1 MRWLDAILVGD
12 NLAGLV
18 VAIAVAS
25 AAGVAIG
32 HRKFRGLS
40 LGIAGV
46 MFTGILYG
54 HLFWRDGSAEAYVRA
69 DPARAVAAAPAAGAT
84 AAPVADQAEAAAAAS
99 AADDAAVRKRV
110 EQIRHRRH
118 EILDFVRD
126 FGLVLFVF
134 AVGMSVGPG
143 FLGSLRSAGVR
154 WNVLAACNVLMAVG
168 MTWVM
173 LKLLHLD
180 VAAAVGSLSGAVTNT
195 PGLSAAQQALGDV
208 LHDPAMVGLAATA
221 FAVAYPCGMFGKMA
235 TIVAFRYILRI
246 DFKAEAVR
254 FASASG
260 RKAAP
265 ENGNFEVANPALA
278 GRTIHE
284 LLHKV
289 GDKAVVSRLKR
300 DGAIRLADHQEILRT
315 GDVLHAVGDRA
326 ALADLE
332 LLCGRRSAE
341 DLRAP
346 DSRLVARRIIV
357 TAERVV
363 GTAVGDL
370 DLLSAYG
377 VTITR
382 VNRAGIEFAAVEDVK
397 LNFADTVTVV
407 GPEDAVER
415 VADQLGNAPKRL
427 EHPQLVPMF
436 TAILL
441 GVLLGSIPLP
451 SGFPAPVKLGLAG
464 GPILVALVLSALG
477 RFGRL
482 SFYMPTSANLLLK
495 EFGIVLFLVAVG
507 LIAGEEFVAKA
518 FTAAGATWA
527 CAALAITM
535 VPLFITVLLARF
547 VAKLDYLAIMGLL
560 TGSTTDPPSMSFAC
574 AMAGSESPAVTF
586 ATVYPLTM
594 LMRIVT
600 AQLFVLV
607 LLPH

>member
-1 MRWLDAILVGD
+1 MSWIDAILVGD

-32 HRKFRGLS
+32 HRKVRGLS

-54 HLFWRDGSAEAYVRA
+54 HLFWRDGSVAAYVRA
-69 DPARAVAAAPAAGAT
+69 EQAHVAAPASAPAAVPE
-84 AAPVADQAEAAAAAS
+84 AAPVVASDPEAA
-99 AADDAAVRKRV
+99 VQLRV
-110 EQIRHRRH
+110 ERIKQHRH
-118 EILDFVRD
+118 EILAFVRD

-143 FLGSLRSAGVR
+143 FLGSLRRAGVR
-154 WNVLAACNVLMAVG
+154 WNLLAAANVCMAVA
-168 MTWVM
+168 MAWVVM
-173 LKLLHLD
+173 HVLHLD
-180 VAAAVGSLSGAVTNT
+180 VAAAVGALSGAVTNT
-195 PGLSAAQQALGDV
+195 PGLSAAQQAIGDV
-208 LHDPAMVGLAATA
+208 LHDPAMIGLAATA
-221 FAVAYPCGMFGKMA
+221 FAVAYPFGMFGKMA
-235 TIVAFRYILRI
+235 TLVLFRWIFRI
-246 DFKAEAVR
+246 DFAVEAER
-254 FASASG
+254 FATASG
-260 RKAAP
+260 KAAAP
-265 ENGNFEVANPALA
+265 ENGDFEVANPGVV

-284 LLHKV
+284 LLQRS
-289 GDKAVVSRLKR
+289 GDRAVVSRLKR
-300 DGAIRLADHQEILRT
+300 DGVIRLADHQEPLRL

-326 ALADLE
+326 SLADLE
-332 LLCGRRSAE
+332 LLCGRRSGE
-341 DLRAP
+341 DLRVP
-346 DSRLVARRIIV
+346 ESRLVARRVIV
-357 TAERVV
+357 TADKVV
-363 GTAVGDL
+363 GTAVGSL
-370 DLLSAYG
+370 GLLSAYG

-382 VNRAGIEFAAVEDVK
+382 VSRAGIEFAAVEDVK

-415 VADQLGNAPKRL
+415 VASQLGNAPKRL

-482 SFYMPTSANLLLK
+482 NFFMPTSANLLLK

-518 FTAAGATWA
+518 FTPAGATWA
-527 CAALAITM
+527 LAATVVTM
-535 VPLFITVLLARF
+535 VPLAITVLLARF
-547 VAKLDYLAIMGLL
+547 VAKLDYLAIMGLV
-560 TGSTTDPPSMSFAC
+560 TGSTTDPPAMSFAC
-574 AMAGSESPAVTF
+574 ALAGNEAPAVTF

-594 LMRIVT
+594 LLRIVS

-607 LLPH
+607 LLR